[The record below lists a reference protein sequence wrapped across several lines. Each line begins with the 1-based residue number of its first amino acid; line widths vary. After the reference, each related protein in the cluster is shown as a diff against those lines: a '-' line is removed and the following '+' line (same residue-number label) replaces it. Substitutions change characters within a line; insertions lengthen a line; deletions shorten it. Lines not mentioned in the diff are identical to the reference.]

1 MIYLMDG
8 KTPCELSEDD
18 VEMAQLLL
26 EEAGYFTNPN
36 WDAKLTVI
44 QQFRAN
50 GFHAGKAV
58 NIVTCAI
65 MAPNLIGKRT

>member
-1 MIYLMDG
+1 MIYLIDG
-8 KTPCELSEDD
+8 KTAVELDDDD

-26 EEAGYFTNPN
+26 EEAGYFTNPT
-36 WDAKLTVI
+36 WSSKLAVI

-50 GFHAGKAV
+50 GVHAGKAV

-65 MAPNLIGKRT
+65 ERKAA

>member
-1 MIYLMDG
+1 MITYLIDG
-8 KTPCELSEDD
+8 KTPIKLNEDD
-18 VEMAQLLL
+18 VEMAQILL
-26 EEAGYFTNPN
+26 EEAGYFTEPS

-50 GFHAGKAV
+50 GFHAGNAV

-65 MAPNLIGKRT
+65 DRKK